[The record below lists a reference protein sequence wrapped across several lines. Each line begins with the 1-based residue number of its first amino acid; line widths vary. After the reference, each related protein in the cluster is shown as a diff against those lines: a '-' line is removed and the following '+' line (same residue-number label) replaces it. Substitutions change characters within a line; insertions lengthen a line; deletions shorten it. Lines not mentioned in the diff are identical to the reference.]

1 MQPSYNNDASGLPMG
16 MHTPSG
22 LPAAPNPGIPPHMQP
37 YLHQY
42 PQGHPGYP
50 VQPQPINP
58 GALYQFQPYGAPP
71 PQPMTLTG
79 QLRLFEADELPS
91 MYKLGA
97 ARRRWF
103 TYIVAG
109 IIAISIAAAT
119 TFFIIRATRD
129 GTPTT
134 GSIMFE
140 SNPPGADIY
149 YDNERL
155 TEKTPYR
162 LEGITIGTSH
172 DIRIELPK
180 YQPYIDTVNI
190 PKTGREVPVL
200 ALLKQVTGKLRILS
214 IPEGAEVWLDG
225 RQVGRTPAKLE
236 GLDMAG
242 TKKLELRLKD
252 HQPHIQDLTWP
263 ANGQVDLDIK
273 LQR

>member
-1 MQPSYNNDASGLPMG
+1 M
-16 MHTPSG
+16 T
-22 LPAAPNPGIPPHMQP
+22 
-37 YLHQY
+37 
-42 PQGHPGYP
+42 
-50 VQPQPINP
+50 P

-97 ARRRWF
+97 ARKRWF

-109 IIAISIAAAT
+109 IIAISIAAAA

-134 GSIMFE
+134 GSIMLE

-149 YDNERL
+149 FDNERL
-155 TEKTPYR
+155 TEKTPHR
-162 LEGITIGTSH
+162 LEGVTVGTSH
-172 DIRIELPK
+172 DIRIELAK

-190 PKTGREVPVL
+190 PKNGREVPVL

-214 IPEGAEVWLDG
+214 KPEGAEVWLDG

-236 GLDMAG
+236 GLDMA
-242 TKKLELRLKD
+242 TAKKLEVRLKD
-252 HQPHIQDLTWP
+252 YEPHVQDLMWP
-263 ANGQVDLDIK
+263 ANGQIDLDIK